1 MNQEAEILHIG
12 STELDRSFYGIVGE
26 SVVMQRV
33 YSAIRK
39 VANTNATVLIE
50 GPTGVGKELVARAVH
65 LSSPRRDRPYV
76 AMNCGAVPPHL
87 IADDLFG
94 HERGAYT
101 DAKTSRQGRFEAAH
115 GGTLLLDDITTMPL
129 TLQPHLLRVLQ
140 EREVERVG
148 STKTVPVDVR
158 VIVTT
163 NVSLASC
170 VEGGTFRPD
179 LYHRLNVVSIKL
191 PPLCERPQDIEALV
205 EHFIALYNQQHQ
217 CDIAGINAGSLQK
230 LSRYAWPGNVREL
243 QHTIERAVIM
253 CNRNYL
259 TEADFPM
266 DVLTPHGLSRT
277 DGVIIPP
284 TMTIDELINHHLL
297 TTFERCNRNRTHTGS
312 VLGIHAKTVF
322 NRLQQLGYDVDGA
335 GGRDK
340 IKPTPVVKP
349 KKVRRDKPKPTMPKQ
364 PKERLYRGRRRMQRQ
379 NEQDN

>member
-170 VEGGTFRPD
+170 VEGGTVRPD
-179 LYHRLNVVSIKL
+179 LYHRLNVVSIIL

-243 QHTIERAVIM
+243 
-253 CNRNYL
+253 
-259 TEADFPM
+259 
-266 DVLTPHGLSRT
+266 
-277 DGVIIPP
+277 
-284 TMTIDELINHHLL
+284 
-297 TTFERCNRNRTHTGS
+297 
-312 VLGIHAKTVF
+312 
-322 NRLQQLGYDVDGA
+322 
-335 GGRDK
+335 
-340 IKPTPVVKP
+340 
-349 KKVRRDKPKPTMPKQ
+349 
-364 PKERLYRGRRRMQRQ
+364 
-379 NEQDN
+379 